1 MKPLRVA
8 GQSQTVSPS
17 DVLCEIIIDA
27 TLCHPRSSPQ
37 WRLCCF
43 YLSRHPL
50 FISASVNF
58 IPLHLPPCSLS
69 VTLLLSSHF
78 SDKQHPWL
86 SLVRAV
92 IDDAFIDDSSHS
104 RRHHRFTNGSLL
116 YFLYYSCLLLFFQP
130 FYLLSKSHR
139 LAAKENIVFL
149 FIGQGLLSWYPQQ
162 QTCFFFLLF
171 FFHNAEIKGAS
182 ETLIVL
188 VMRAKRYGFSLVF
201 KDVITAVRLCFH

>member
-1 MKPLRVA
+1 MRVTKSPTEYGILKRRCIRENFSHVFILVWRLSAYRMKPLCIT

-17 DVLCEIIIDA
+17 DVLCEIIIDT
-27 TLCHPRSSPQ
+27 TLSHPRSSPQ

-58 IPLHLPPCSLS
+58 IPLHLPPCSLF

-78 SDKQHPWL
+78 SNKQHLWL

-92 IDDAFIDDSSHS
+92 IDDAFIDESSHS
-104 RRHHRFTNGSLL
+104 RRYHHFTNSSLF
-116 YFLYYSCLLLFFQP
+116 YFPDYSCLLLFFQP
-130 FYLLSKSHR
+130 FYLLSKSNL

-149 FIGQGLLSWYPQQ
+149 FHWPG
-162 QTCFFFLLF
+162 
-171 FFHNAEIKGAS
+171 
-182 ETLIVL
+182 LIVL
-188 VMRAKRYGFSLVF
+188 IPTATDLFCCFFS
-201 KDVITAVRLCFH
+201 